1 MRVALRLPLA
11 AALAAL
17 LGGCVVDVDGA
28 PCTVP
33 GQSTDCPSGQ
43 ACGNDRRCSARA
55 AACVSSGARCTPG
68 SGGACLDPSGVSSG
82 EDQARRCVADDPV
95 CGRWIVEP
103 CTDAGLTC
111 ALRTDVGARCVCPPT
126 ATRDLAV
133 RPDGSP
139 GDAPPFPTGAGSPPV
154 CAFLRL
160 GDGLEAARGI
170 AAADPSAAVTVTA
183 GGVAAGATRTFSGA
197 TGERFPLPI
206 TDRVSLRSEPGGGAY
221 EIVFD
226 AENGPTAPVVLHS
239 GGALAGFAVRNGK
252 ADASH
257 DALQLSCD
265 GSTTPARLASVTL
278 DGRGAGG
285 VRLGHGVVAG
295 STCGIVAQD
304 VTVRDMSV
312 AALVID
318 SAAGLP
324 SVAFTGGS
332 ITGCGD
338 GIVVTNGRLL
348 LDGARVAG
356 NAGMGVRADS
366 FGGIPRVEVRRSKIV
381 GNGDTG
387 IALVS
392 APEVR
397 ITGTTVYANGAV
409 KSWWGAPPSNEARR
423 SGGIVLLGEPPA
435 PGLLDVTR
443 NRVYANQGDQFLVI
457 GTARAWTLDGAGCG
471 TDADGPLF
479 NSLGCYD
486 PTPAGT
492 TATGTTVPY
501 RGLVAIDAVAVAK
514 YVAWQSLTPSVS
526 VDYWS
531 FGGSVTLQGTPQPF
545 CANSPPLDWTAS
557 SSPCTSEDPVP

>member
-1 MRVALRLPLA
+1 VRAALRLPLA
-11 AALAAL
+11 VALAAL

-33 GQSTDCPSGQ
+33 GQSPDCPSGQ
-43 ACGNDRRCSARA
+43 ACGNDHRCSARA
-55 AACVSSGARCTPG
+55 AACVSSGSRCAPG
-68 SGGACLDPSGVSSG
+68 TGGACLDPTGATTGV
-82 EDQARRCVADDPV
+82 DRARRCVGDDPV
-95 CGRWIVEP
+95 CGRWIVEA

-111 ALRTDVGARCVCPPT
+111 ELRTDVGARCVCTTTPT
-126 ATRDLAV
+126 PTRDLAV

-139 GDAPPFPTGAGSPPV
+139 GDAPPFPTGASSPPV

-160 GDGLEAARGI
+160 GDALGAAKQI

-183 GGVAAGATRTFSGA
+183 GGVAAGATRTFSTA
-197 TGERFPLPI
+197 TGETFPLPI
-206 TDRVSLRSEPGGGAY
+206 MDRVSLRSEPGGGSY

-278 DGRGAGG
+278 DGKGAGG
-285 VRLGHGVVAG
+285 IRLGHGVVAG

-356 NAGMGVRADS
+356 NAGMGVRADA
-366 FGGIPRVEVRRSKIV
+366 FGGSPRVELRRSKIV

-387 IALVS
+387 IALVN

-397 ITGTTVYANGAV
+397 IVGTTVYANGAV
-409 KSWWGAPPSNEARR
+409 TSWGGLPFPLSNVSRR
-423 SGGIVLLGEPPA
+423 SGGIVLWGEPPA
-435 PGLLDVTR
+435 SGSLDVTR
-443 NRVYANQGDQFLVI
+443 NRVYANEGDQFLVI
-457 GTARAWTLDGAGCG
+457 GTKNVWTLDGACG
-471 TDADGPLF
+471 ADADGPLF

-492 TATGTTVPY
+492 TVTY

-514 YVAWQSLTPSVS
+514 YVAWGAVTPSGNEVGG
-526 VDYWS
+526 DYRGYGPW
-531 FGGSVTLQGTPQPF
+531 GSVSLPLLGTPPTPAF
-545 CANSPPLDWTAS
+545 CVDATLVCS
-557 SSPCTSEDPVP
+557 SENPGP

>member
-33 GQSTDCPSGQ
+33 GQSPDCPSGQ
-43 ACGNDRRCSARA
+43 ACGNDHRCSARA
-55 AACVSSGARCTPG
+55 ATCVSSGARCAPG
-68 SGGACLDPSGVSSG
+68 TGGACLDPSGATTGV
-82 EDQARRCVADDPV
+82 DRARRCVGDDPV

-183 GGVAAGATRTFSGA
+183 GGVAADATRTFSGA

-295 STCGIVAQD
+295 ATCGIVAQD

-348 LDGARVAG
+348 LDGARIAG
-356 NAGMGVRADS
+356 NAGMGVRAP
-366 FGGIPRVEVRRSKIV
+366 FGGSPRVELRRSKIV

-387 IALVS
+387 VALGS
-392 APEVR
+392 ALEVR

-409 KSWWGAPPSNEARR
+409 TRWEGVPSSNVSSR

-435 PGLLDVTR
+435 PGSLDVSR
-443 NRVYANQGDQFLVI
+443 NRVYANEGDQILVI
-457 GTARAWTLDGAGCG
+457 GTKNIWTFDGACG
-471 TDADGPLF
+471 ADADGPLF

-492 TATGTTVPY
+492 TVRY
-501 RGLVAIDAVAVAK
+501 RGLTSIDAPVVANW
-514 YVAWQSLTPSVS
+514 VAWDRVLPT
-526 VDYWS
+526 VDHDYAW
-531 FGGSVTLQGTPQPF
+531 FGQTWASVTVPLHGTPPVPNA
-545 CANSPPLDWTAS
+545 CVDATLVCS
-557 SSPCTSEDPVP
+557 SEDPAP

>member
-1 MRVALRLPLA
+1 VRAALRLPLA

-43 ACGNDRRCSARA
+43 ACGNDHRCSARA
-55 AACVSSGARCTPG
+55 SACASSGARCTPG
-68 SGGACLDPSGVSSG
+68 TGGACLDPSGVTSG
-82 EDQARRCVADDPV
+82 VEQARRCVADDPV

-103 CTDAGLTC
+103 CADAGLTC
-111 ALRTDVGARCVCPPT
+111 ELRPGFGARCVCST
-126 ATRDLAV
+126 TTTRDLAV
-133 RPDGSP
+133 RPDGTP
-139 GDAPPFPTGAGSPPV
+139 GDAPPFPTGAASPPA

-197 TGERFPLPI
+197 TGERFPLQIP
-206 TDRVSLRSEPGGGAY
+206 DRVALRSEPGGGAY
-221 EIVFD
+221 EVVFD

-265 GSTTPARLASVTL
+265 GSSSTPARLASVTL
-278 DGRGAGG
+278 DGKGAGG

-324 SVAFTGGS
+324 SVAFTSGS

-348 LDGARVAG
+348 LDGARISG
-356 NAGMGVRADS
+356 NAGMGVRADA
-366 FGGIPRVEVRRSKIV
+366 FGGSPRVELRRSKIV

-387 IALVS
+387 VALVS

-409 KSWWGAPPSNEARR
+409 TSWWGMPPSNVSRR
-423 SGGIVLLGEPPA
+423 SGGIVLWGEPPA
-435 PGLLDVTR
+435 AGLLDVTR
-443 NRVYANQGDQFLVI
+443 NRVYANEGDQILVI
-457 GTARAWTLDGAGCG
+457 GTRNAWTLDGAGCG
-471 TDADGPLF
+471 ADADGPLF

-486 PTPAGT
+486 PAPAGT
-492 TATGTTVPY
+492 TVTY
-501 RGLVAIDAVAVAK
+501 RGLVAIDAVAVAR
-514 YVAWQSLTPSVS
+514 YVAWKSITPSVNE
-526 VDYWS
+526 VGGDYRGYGPW
-531 FGGSVTLQGTPQPF
+531 GSVTLQGTPQPF
-545 CANSPPLDWTAS
+545 CVDATLVCS
-557 SSPCTSEDPVP
+557 SEDPVP

>member
-1 MRVALRLPLA
+1 VRAALRLPLA

-17 LGGCVVDVDGA
+17 LGACVVDVDGA

-43 ACGNDRRCSARA
+43 ACGNDHRCSARA
-55 AACVSSGARCTPG
+55 ATCVSSGARCAPG
-68 SGGACLDPSGVSSG
+68 TGGACLDPSGATTGV
-82 EDQARRCVADDPV
+82 DRARRCVGDDPV

-183 GGVAAGATRTFSGA
+183 GGVAADATRTFSGA

-295 STCGIVAQD
+295 ATCGIVAQD

-348 LDGARVAG
+348 LDGARIAG
-356 NAGMGVRADS
+356 NAGMGVRAP
-366 FGGIPRVEVRRSKIV
+366 FGGSPRVELRRSKIV

-387 IALVS
+387 VALGS
-392 APEVR
+392 ALEVR

-409 KSWWGAPPSNEARR
+409 TRWEGVPSSNVSSR

-435 PGLLDVTR
+435 PGSLDVSR
-443 NRVYANQGDQFLVI
+443 NRVYANEGDQILVI
-457 GTARAWTLDGAGCG
+457 GTKNIWTFDGACG
-471 TDADGPLF
+471 ADADGPLF

-492 TATGTTVPY
+492 TVRY
-501 RGLVAIDAVAVAK
+501 RGLTSIDAPVVANW
-514 YVAWQSLTPSVS
+514 VAWDRVLPT
-526 VDYWS
+526 VDHDYAW
-531 FGGSVTLQGTPQPF
+531 FGQTWASVTVPLHGTPPVPNA
-545 CANSPPLDWTAS
+545 CVDATLVCS
-557 SSPCTSEDPVP
+557 SEDPAP